1 MLKYYFKKN
10 NNVINISYSVLKIIK
25 KLVIYKLLYKFKT
38 VLKFYKCNIKY
49 F

>member
-1 MLKYYFKKN
+1 MLKCYFKN
-10 NNVINISYSVLKIIK
+10 NNNIINISYSILKIIK

-38 VLKFYKCNIKY
+38 ILKSYKYNIKH